1 MKSLI
6 LATTIVASFVLPHIS
21 FAQSSNQPVTRAQI
35 HADLVQL
42 EHAGYKPS
50 KAHYPDDILA
60 AEKRI
65 ANEQQ
70 ARAPGQTSVGGVS
83 GSMSQSGSHVSPGSW
98 NAMYGRH

>member
-6 LATTIVASFVLPHIS
+6 FATTVVTALLLPNIS
-21 FAQSSNQPVTRAQI
+21 FAQSSNQPVTRARI
-35 HADLVQL
+35 HAELVQL
-42 EHAGYKPS
+42 EHTGYRPS

-60 AEKRI
+60 AERRV
-65 ANEQQ
+65 ANEPE
-70 ARAPGQTSVGGVS
+70 AHAPGQTAVGGVS